1 MISSEVSYVIASA
14 NAVNEVIT
22 ANVSIIAAF
31 FMVTSYFVF
40 MTTGLY
46 KIYYHN
52 EETGKT
58 DTLIRS
64 KYDLERTRDIHKN
77 IITMYEI

>member
-1 MISSEVSYVIASA
+1 MVEISSLEFAMSKLNWEKEKKRKIKSDKET
-14 NAVNEVIT
+14 N
-22 ANVSIIAAF
+22 
-31 FMVTSYFVF
+31 
-40 MTTGLY
+40 Y

-77 IITMYEI
+77 IISMYII